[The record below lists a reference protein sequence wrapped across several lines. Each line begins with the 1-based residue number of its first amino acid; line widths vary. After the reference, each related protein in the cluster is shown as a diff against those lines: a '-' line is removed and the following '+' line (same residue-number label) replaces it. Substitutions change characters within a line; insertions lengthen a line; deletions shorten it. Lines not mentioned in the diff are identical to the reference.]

1 MAFPPVTVAA
11 ITGDAIVSNS
21 LEPLARGKSTGVLYS
36 EKKSPTF
43 GRVKREP
50 GRKMRPTWPL
60 SRVLMVLAL
69 SLVTL
74 SVPEGEGGSRR
85 GGSGGS
91 GGSGGRRR
99 EWREWREKEGV
110 EGVEGVE
117 GEGGRRREWERN
129 CKAGRVYVCL
139 LHI

>member
-11 ITGDAIVSNS
+11 ITGDATVSNS

-85 GGSGGS
+85 GGSGG
-91 GGSGGRRR
+91 RRR
-99 EWREWREKEGV
+99 EWREWREKEG
-110 EGVEGVE
+110 
-117 GEGGRRREWERN
+117 EGGSGRGTV
-129 CKAGRVYVCL
+129 KQAGCMYVCYTYSL
-139 LHI
+139 PYVPSPK